1 MEITLV
7 VPSRNN
13 LKYLQWSYASVR
25 KNQGSHTVYF
35 CTADDASTDGTWEWM
50 QAMAEHDPYFRCIRN
65 DGPERLGHTILYDR
79 IVNELVTTDLAM
91 IWHADMYLCPGALD
105 AIEKIMY
112 SPPIKDGYYDIT
124 ESWKRNRKTIISL
137 TRIEPPL
144 HPPGPEKVIR
154 DFGTEPE
161 NFDENAFLAWVHRFQ
176 SEVKIHGHRVNKAL
190 SSNFTTDGVFAPW
203 AFWVKEF
210 KEIGGHDLLFAPQSK
225 EDSDIWNRFLLNG
238 IKFLQT
244 WEGFVYHMTCRGSRF
259 NPTLTTPGKNSR
271 EWEEQNIRSTRNFI
285 RKWGHFVKH
294 DPHLH
299 PIVPHKYDIAFV
311 VSGGGNVQ
319 ILYLLEPWC
328 SVLYTDS
335 HTNIVEQYI
344 NTEQSN
350 TKYNL
355 HDRVV
360 CGDLPD
366 NVHDVV
372 VYIDLNTLTDSDI
385 VYIQMLAELL
395 DDSGAKNS
403 NMEIGNLKISIR
415 DLIPLEY
422 GLIHIPNK

>member
-1 MEITLV
+1 MEIALV

-50 QAMAEHDPYFRCIRN
+50 QAMAEHDPYFRCIRHA
-65 DGPERLGHTILYDR
+65 GPERLGHTILYDR

-91 IWHADMYLCPGALD
+91 IWHADMYMCPGALD
-105 AIEKIMY
+105 VIEKLII
-112 SPPIKDGYYDIT
+112 S
-124 ESWKRNRKTIISL
+124 ESTKCIVSL

-144 HPPGPEKVIR
+144 HPPGPEKVIQ

-176 SEVKIHGHRVNKAL
+176 SEVKIHGRRVNKAL

-294 DPHLH
+294 DEYLH
-299 PIVPHKYDIAFV
+299 PIVPHKYDVAFCV
-311 VSGGGNVQ
+311 KTGGIIDQ
-319 ILYLLEPWC
+319 LSALRLLEPWC
-328 SVLYTDS
+328 SVLYTDMS
-335 HTNIVEQYI
+335 EDIIGTYIAIEQPD
-344 NTEQSN
+344 TR
-350 TKYNL
+350 YNL
-355 HDRVV
+355 KDKIRRESPGEHDIIV
-360 CGDLPD
+360 D
-366 NVHDVV
+366 
-372 VYIDLNTLTDSDI
+372 IDLSSLTKMDFDN
-385 VYIQMLAELL
+385 IQLLSEIL
-395 DDSGAKNS
+395 DDNS
-403 NMEIGNLKISIR
+403 VTGEYMLGNLKIHICSLQHR
-415 DLIPLEY
+415 ENELIVC
-422 GLIHIPNK
+422 K